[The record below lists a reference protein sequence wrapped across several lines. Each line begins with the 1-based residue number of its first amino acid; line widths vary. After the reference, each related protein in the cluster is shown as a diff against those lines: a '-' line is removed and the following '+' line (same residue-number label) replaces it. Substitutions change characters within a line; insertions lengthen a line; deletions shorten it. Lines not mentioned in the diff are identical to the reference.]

1 MGIVAIDPSSPF
13 SGGAILGDRIRMSEV
28 CGDPGVFV
36 RSMATRGALGG
47 LARGTLD
54 AVDILDAAGY
64 EIVIVETVGVGQDE
78 VDIARAAH
86 TTVVVSAPGL
96 GDDVQAIKAGILEIA
111 DIHVVAKSDRSDA
124 KKTAT
129 DLKSMLAMG
138 PPSKRSGDWQ
148 PPVLATS
155 ALSGDG
161 VVALRE
167 AIDAHRAALEGS
179 GAIVA
184 RRAEINERRLLLASE
199 EALRKSLRAAARRA
213 CGRAACRA
221 QRTQL
226 EPACGGVAPAG
237 NLAEGGSP
245 MNDDRDAD
253 PRTLAAQLDLWER
266 NEVATFLARQPER
279 EKDFRT
285 QGGLPLKRVYTPLDV
300 ADTPPSDV
308 GLPGQYPYTR
318 GPYPTM
324 YRGRFWTMRQIAGFG
339 TAEDTNGRFKYLI
352 SQGQTGLSTDFDMPT
367 LMGYDSDH
375 PLCEGEVG
383 REGVAVDTLADVE
396 HLFDGIDLE
405 HISVSMTINPTAWIL
420 LAMYIAL
427 AQKRGCD
434 LNRLSGTI
442 QADILKEYQAQKEWI
457 FPIAPSVRIVRDC
470 ITWCARNMKR
480 YNPIN
485 ISGYHISEAG
495 ASPLD
500 EAAFTMCNLVT
511 YVEAVTKT
519 GMHVDEFAPRLA
531 FYYVAQA
538 DFFEEIAKMR
548 AVRRVYAKLMRER
561 FGARNPESMRLR
573 FHCQTAA
580 ASLTRP
586 QPQIN
591 IVRTGLQALAAV
603 LGGAQSLHT
612 NGMDEA
618 FAIPTEEAMK
628 IALRTQQ
635 IIADES
641 GVASVADPLGGSYF
655 VESLTTTFERGIFAV
670 LDEVESRGGTVKMI
684 EEGWFQQR
692 IADFAYETAK
702 RKASGD
708 KPVIGVNRYVEA
720 DERFDVE
727 THPYDPT
734 TAERQISRL
743 QRTRRERDNARVD
756 ALLDRLAAVAADE
769 GENIL
774 PVTIDLV
781 AAGASM
787 GDIVERLKGVWGTYR
802 ERPVF

>member
-1 MGIVAIDPSSPF
+1 
-13 SGGAILGDRIRMSEV
+13 
-28 CGDPGVFV
+28 
-36 RSMATRGALGG
+36 
-47 LARGTLD
+47 
-54 AVDILDAAGY
+54 
-64 EIVIVETVGVGQDE
+64 
-78 VDIARAAH
+78 
-86 TTVVVSAPGL
+86 
-96 GDDVQAIKAGILEIA
+96 
-111 DIHVVAKSDRSDA
+111 
-124 KKTAT
+124 
-129 DLKSMLAMG
+129 
-138 PPSKRSGDWQ
+138 
-148 PPVLATS
+148 
-155 ALSGDG
+155 
-161 VVALRE
+161 
-167 AIDAHRAALEGS
+167 
-179 GAIVA
+179 
-184 RRAEINERRLLLASE
+184 
-199 EALRKSLRAAARRA
+199 
-213 CGRAACRA
+213 
-221 QRTQL
+221 
-226 EPACGGVAPAG
+226 
-237 NLAEGGSP
+237 
-245 MNDDRDAD
+245 
-253 PRTLAAQLDLWER
+253 
-266 NEVATFLARQPER
+266 
-279 EKDFRT
+279 
-285 QGGLPLKRVYTPLDV
+285 
-300 ADTPPSDV
+300 
-308 GLPGQYPYTR
+308 
-318 GPYPTM
+318 
-324 YRGRFWTMRQIAGFG
+324 
-339 TAEDTNGRFKYLI
+339 
-352 SQGQTGLSTDFDMPT
+352 
-367 LMGYDSDH
+367 
-375 PLCEGEVG
+375 
-383 REGVAVDTLADVE
+383 
-396 HLFDGIDLE
+396 
-405 HISVSMTINPTAWIL
+405 
-420 LAMYIAL
+420 
-427 AQKRGCD
+427 
-434 LNRLSGTI
+434 
-442 QADILKEYQAQKEWI
+442 
-457 FPIAPSVRIVRDC
+457 
-470 ITWCARNMKR
+470 MKR

-670 LDEVESRGGTVKMI
+670 LDEVESRGGTIKMI

-708 KPVIGVNRYVEA
+708 KPVIGVNRYIEP

-743 QRTRRERDNARVD
+743 QRIRRERDNARVD
-756 ALLDRLAAVAADE
+756 ALLDRLVAVAADE
-769 GENIL
+769 RENIL

-787 GDIVERLKGVWGTYR
+787 GDIVEKLKGVWGTYR